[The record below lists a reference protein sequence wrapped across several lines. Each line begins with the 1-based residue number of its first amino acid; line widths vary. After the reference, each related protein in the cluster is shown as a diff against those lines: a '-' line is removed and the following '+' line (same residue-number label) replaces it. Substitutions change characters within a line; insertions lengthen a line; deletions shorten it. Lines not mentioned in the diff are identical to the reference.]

1 MGNMQR
7 EGIDFGATFSPT
19 VRGEQVRLLIALG
32 AQLYG
37 RQLRK
42 AGRIHD
48 VTVIGVS
55 NVLGIGDVK
64 DAYLHSA
71 LDEDNVLTELPPG
84 SVSERSAPPG
94 FKVLARQLKAHPGL
108 RQAGR
113 AWYRTV
119 RAKLLERGYVQSLVA
134 PCIFNRDLA
143 NDGFLSIGIFV
154 DDLVGLNGSDDP
166 DAFRGLA
173 ASLESCFEVKVTV
186 LDRFLGAQYDVEP
199 HGVRMHLSL
208 YIEGMLTRF
217 EMSDCKAERNP
228 EAQRGDAEGPPDETL
243 LTHKQIKHYQ
253 EMTGAI
259 MYCGTTCRP
268 DLAHAVGMLARRM
281 SSPRVCDVVAAKRVL
296 RYLKGARTLGILYRF
311 ETDADFPG
319 LMCHCDADWAGDVEG
334 RRSTSGFVVKYNGA
348 AISWS
353 SQLQAVVA
361 CSSCES
367 EYISCSEAGRE
378 VSYLRELASFVNSA
392 QPGPTHIYTDNQG
405 ALSLIETGTA
415 HKRTKHI
422 SVKAHWIRAAQEN
435 GTIKVMKVHTD
446 DNFSDIMTK
455 ATTTGTF
462 VKHVANLMVG
472 PAAAAATAAAV
483 AEPAAAKG
491 TAAAA
496 ATAAAVAEPAAAA
509 AAERVVA
516 AKPAAAHAA
525 ASSKPRAGKQAAKA
539 RARGGPQT

>member
-1 MGNMQR
+1 M
-7 EGIDFGATFSPT
+7 T
-19 VRGEQVRLLIALG
+19 
-32 AQLYG
+32 
-37 RQLRK
+37 
-42 AGRIHD
+42 
-48 VTVIGVS
+48 
-55 NVLGIGDVK
+55 
-64 DAYLHSA
+64 
-71 LDEDNVLTELPPG
+71 LP
-84 SVSERSAPPG
+84 
-94 FKVLARQLKAHPGL
+94 H
-108 RQAGR
+108 
-113 AWYRTV
+113 
-119 RAKLLERGYVQSLVA
+119 
-134 PCIFNRDLA
+134 
-143 NDGFLSIGIFV
+143 
-154 DDLVGLNGSDDP
+154 
-166 DAFRGLA
+166 
-173 ASLESCFEVKVTV
+173 
-186 LDRFLGAQYDVEP
+186 
-199 HGVRMHLSL
+199 L
-208 YIEGMLTRF
+208 YI
-217 EMSDCKAERNP
+217 
-228 EAQRGDAEGPPDETL
+228 GPPL
-243 LTHKQIKHYQ
+243 YYC
-253 EMTGAI
+253 I
-259 MYCGTTCRP
+259 MYW
-268 DLAHAVGMLARRM
+268 A
-281 SSPRVCDVVAAKRVL
+281 
-296 RYLKGARTLGILYRF
+296 
-311 ETDADFPG
+311 
-319 LMCHCDADWAGDVEG
+319 ADWAGEVEG
-334 RRSTSGFVVKYNGA
+334 RRSTGGYVVKYNGA

-455 ATTTGTF
+455 GTTTGTF

-509 AAERVVA
+509 AERVVA

-539 RARGGPQT
+539 RQGPRGAADIAHAGAGALTRFQSARRRQRGWYARQRRGVLDYGDLTLIHAPAPWG